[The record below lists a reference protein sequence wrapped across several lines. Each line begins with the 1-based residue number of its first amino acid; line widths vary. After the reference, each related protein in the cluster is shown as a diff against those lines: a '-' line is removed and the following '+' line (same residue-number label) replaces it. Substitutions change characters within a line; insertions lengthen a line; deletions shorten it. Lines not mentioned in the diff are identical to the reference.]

1 MWTTIRPIKGD
12 MDAPMHRSGACG
24 GLDVPRSS
32 AFVVGTTDDSQ
43 DMMMDDIVEAGEHKS
58 DCGVNTTITSDEIG
72 EAMVCAR
79 CNMPGSDLRL
89 LPCNCT
95 FHAVSNKDTFEQ
107 DDFCEP
113 ILLTRRASTQCN
125 DLIFLSF

>member
-1 MWTTIRPIKGD
+1 
-12 MDAPMHRSGACG
+12 MDAPIHRSGGCAR
-24 GLDVPRSS
+24 LVVPTSS
-32 AFVVGTTDDSQ
+32 AFAVGTTDASQ
-43 DMMMDDIVEAGEHKS
+43 DVMMDDIVEAAEHKS
-58 DCGVNTTITSDEIG
+58 DFGLTTITSDEIG

-79 CNMPGSDLRL
+79 CNMPGSDLRF

-95 FHAVSNKDTFEQ
+95 VHAVSNKDTFEQ

-113 ILLTRRASTQCN
+113 ILLTRTSPRASTQCN

>member
-1 MWTTIRPIKGD
+1 
-12 MDAPMHRSGACG
+12 MDAPIHRSGGCG

-43 DMMMDDIVEAGEHKS
+43 DMMMDNIVEAGEHKS

-113 ILLTRRASTQCN
+113 ILLTRTSPRASTQCN